1 MTTSRQPVNLNN
13 ITGPSESEKGAN
25 LQKII
30 TSKNKDDGDA
40 DNSLSL
46 LNMGKNSQ
54 NSDIDIDNDIDNDYI
69 RDDDYQAKFNSDFRR
84 HKRFLIGMIIVLS
97 IGVIVTSIMT
107 SLYYQYNKECEEN
120 PSMGRPHFTCP
131 NGKIATWIKPDG
143 TTENFNNIFY

>member
-1 MTTSRQPVNLNN
+1 MTTSTQSFNLND
-13 ITGPSESEKGAN
+13 ITGPSGTKKEADLK
-25 LQKII
+25 KIVD
-30 TSKNKDDGDA
+30 SKNKADA
-40 DNSLSL
+40 DDPLSP
-46 LNMGKNSQ
+46 LNMQKSNLFPVL
-54 NSDIDIDNDIDNDYI
+54 DNDYI

-97 IGVIVTSIMT
+97 IGVIVTLIMT

-131 NGKIATWIKPDG
+131 NGKIPTWEKPDG

>member
-1 MTTSRQPVNLNN
+1 MTTSTQPVNLNN

-30 TSKNKDDGDA
+30 TSKNK
-40 DNSLSL
+40 
-46 LNMGKNSQ
+46 
-54 NSDIDIDNDIDNDYI
+54 IVTDIDNPLSTLNKQESNIVPILDEKYI
-69 RDDDYQAKFNSDFRR
+69 KDDDYQEKFNSDFRS

-107 SLYYQYNKECEEN
+107 GLYYQYNKECEEN

-131 NGKIATWIKPDG
+131 NGDIPTWEKPDG
-143 TTENFNNIFY
+143 TTENLNNIFY